1 MKTCQ
6 NCGTQ
11 LPDDSILC
19 SNCGVAVDQV
29 PVEPGEPIRFDG
41 GDTTNDLSNN
51 KTKAY
56 PDPQPQAV
64 PQGYYPPSPP
74 AYSNPQY
81 QAPPQG
87 FPPPPPP
94 VYPAPQYQTPPQGF
108 PPPQPPVYPSTQ
120 YQAPPQGYGMPQTP
134 VYPVA
139 PGQAP
144 NPYYPVVPAPVT
156 GISKTAKVFMILAT
170 IISPIYLFTQLADE
184 AELTSNP
191 ITNLITV
198 IIFLLISAVT
208 LAWCIPMTV
217 KYCKALKQGRRLGV
231 AFKVCCL
238 IFVSPIAG
246 ILMLCDKNH

>member
-1 MKTCQ
+1 MVINMKTCQ

-41 GDTTNDLSNN
+41 GDTTNDLSSN

-74 AYSNPQY
+74 AYSDPQY

-87 FPPPPPP
+87 FPPPHPP

-108 PPPQPPVYPSTQ
+108 PPPQPPVYPNTQ
-120 YQAPPQGYGMPQTP
+120 YQAPPQGYGMPQ
-134 VYPVA
+134 
-139 PGQAP
+139 
-144 NPYYPVVPAPVT
+144 APVS
-156 GISKTAKVFMILAT
+156 GLAKTAKVFMILGT
-170 IISPIYLFTQLADE
+170 IFTPMSIIYSLIVFQLM
-184 AELTSNP
+184 LR
-191 ITNLITV
+191 
-198 IIFLLISAVT
+198 VT
-208 LAWCIPMTV
+208 LPTVTVGYLLFLSPVTLSWCIPMTV
-217 KYCKALKQGRRLGV
+217 KYSKALRNGRRLGTG
-231 AFKVCCL
+231 FKVCSL
-238 IFVSPIAG
+238 LFVSGIAG
-246 ILMLCDKNH
+246 ILMLCDNDH